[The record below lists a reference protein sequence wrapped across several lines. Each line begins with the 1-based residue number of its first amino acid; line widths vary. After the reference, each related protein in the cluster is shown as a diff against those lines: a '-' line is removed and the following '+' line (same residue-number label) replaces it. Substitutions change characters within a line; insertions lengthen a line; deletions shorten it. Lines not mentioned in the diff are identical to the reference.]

1 LQHEN
6 GQKGANAMKKA
17 FSVLGASLL
26 LAGTLLAAPPQQDQQ
41 PAPDN
46 TKTNR
51 GDADK
56 NVTTADQQKMNEADR
71 KTTKQIRAALT
82 ADKALS
88 TYAHNIKIITRNGM
102 VTLKGPVRSED
113 EKSAIQAKAE
123 QVAGASSVTNNLTVA
138 PASAAKQQ

>member
-1 LQHEN
+1 LEHEN
-6 GQKGANAMKKA
+6 GQKAANAMKKA

-26 LAGTLLAAPPQQDQQ
+26 LAGTVLAAPPQQDQQ

-56 NVTTADQQKMNEADR
+56 NATTADQQKMR
-71 KTTKQIRAALT
+71 TRHCRLIPQ
-82 ADKALS
+82 
-88 TYAHNIKIITRNGM
+88 HKIITRNGM

-123 QVAGASSVTNNLTVA
+123 QVAGASSVTNKLTVA

>member
-1 LQHEN
+1 
-6 GQKGANAMKKA
+6 MKKA

-26 LAGTLLAAPPQQDQQ
+26 LAGSLLAAFPQQDQQ

-46 TKTNR
+46 TKTNQ
-51 GDADK
+51 GDAGK
-56 NVTTADQQKMNEADR
+56 NATTADQQKMNESDR
-71 KTTKQIRAALT
+71 QTTKQIRAALT

-123 QVAGASSVTNNLTVA
+123 QVAGASNVTNKLTIA
-138 PASAAKQQ
+138 PPAAAKQQ